1 MNINNYM
8 LISLNRISKKHGYT
22 VTEITNID
30 NLSKSKLNLPT
41 IKEGL
46 NKGYNYKE
54 DKKRESVIE
63 DIILIKPDI
72 PRRKYRQITEE
83 QLDSLNLILDN

>member
-22 VTEITNID
+22 VE
-30 NLSKSKLNLPT
+30 
-41 IKEGL
+41 
-46 NKGYNYKE
+46 NKGDRYGLEK
-54 DKKRESVIE
+54 
-63 DIILIKPDI
+63 
-72 PRRKYRQITEE
+72 